1 MELRGPS
8 SDSFELRI
16 IGYNSAQP
24 EELDHEADRLRV
36 YTRATLEGHA
46 WTTIHPV
53 LFTREILAL
62 ADWLEAASQS
72 APQNPEMKFQEP
84 NLRMEM
90 QRWSEERVV
99 LCVYFEREHRPA
111 WLEPSDTPGEV
122 WADLECS
129 PEELKEWAA
138 DLRQQLA
145 KFPPRGK
152 EPQRAASR

>member
-16 IGYNSAQP
+16 IGYHSAQAD
-24 EELDHEADRLRV
+24 ENDSEANRLRV
-36 YTRATLEGHA
+36 YTRAMIEGHA
-46 WTTIHPV
+46 WTTIQPV

-84 NLRMEM
+84 NLRMEV
-90 QRWSEERVV
+90 QRWNEERVA
-99 LCVYFEREHRPA
+99 LCIYFEREHRPA
-111 WLEPSDTPGEV
+111 WLESNNTPGEV

-129 PEELKEWAA
+129 GGELKDWAG

>member
-16 IGYNSAQP
+16 IGYHSAQAD
-24 EELDHEADRLRV
+24 ENDSEANRLRV
-36 YTRATLEGHA
+36 YTRAAFEGHA
-46 WTTIHPV
+46 WTTIQPA

-62 ADWLEAASQS
+62 ADWLEAMALS
-72 APQNPEMKFQEP
+72 APQITEMKFQEP
-84 NLRMEM
+84 NLRLEV
-90 QRWSEERVV
+90 QRWSEERIS

-111 WLEPSDTPGEV
+111 WLESSGAPGEV

-129 PEELKEWAA
+129 PEELRAWVG

-152 EPQRAASR
+152 APQRAASR

>member
-16 IGYNSAQP
+16 IGYHSAQAD
-24 EELDHEADRLRV
+24 ENDSEANRLRV

-53 LFTREILAL
+53 LFTREIQAL
-62 ADWLEAASQS
+62 ADWLEAMSVAT
-72 APQNPEMKFQEP
+72 PPNPDMKFLEP
-84 NLRMEM
+84 NLRMEV
-90 QRWSEERVV
+90 QRWSEARVC
-99 LCVYFEREHRPA
+99 LRVYFEREHRPA
-111 WLEPSDTPGEV
+111 WLESSNAPGEV

-129 PEELKEWAA
+129 GGELKEWAG
-138 DLRQQLA
+138 DLRKQLA

>member
-1 MELRGPS
+1 MELRGPT

-16 IGYNSAQP
+16 IGYHSAQAD
-24 EELDHEADRLRV
+24 ENDSEANRLRV

-53 LFTREILAL
+53 LFTREIQAL
-62 ADWLEAASQS
+62 AGWLETMAVAT
-72 APQNPEMKFQEP
+72 PPNPDMKFLEP
-84 NLRMEM
+84 NLRMEV
-90 QRWSEERVV
+90 QRWSEA
-99 LCVYFEREHRPA
+99 CVCLRIYFEREHRPA

-129 PEELKEWAA
+129 GADLKEFAR

-152 EPQRAASR
+152 EPRAASR

>member
-16 IGYNSAQP
+16 IGYHSAQA
-24 EELDHEADRLRV
+24 EENDHEANRLRV

-53 LFTREILAL
+53 LFTREIQAL
-62 ADWLEAASQS
+62 ADWLETMAVAT
-72 APQNPEMKFQEP
+72 PPHPDMKFLEP
-84 NLRMEM
+84 NLRMEV
-90 QRWSEERVV
+90 QRWSEARVC
-99 LCVYFEREHRPA
+99 LRVYFEREHRPA
-111 WLEPSDTPGEV
+111 WLEPSDTPSEV

-129 PEELKEWAA
+129 GGDLKDWAR

-152 EPQRAASR
+152 ESQRAASR